1 MTLDEEKENRQ
12 FYYFAK
18 SENNSEEDLLLLW
31 LTGCPEC
38 SAFSSLVF
46 KIGPLRFEVAE
57 YDGTLPSLRTSLYS
71 WTQVANIIF
80 LDSTTGTGFS
90 YPNAPQDYKSL
101 TSRLSRT
108 SISFFFSCIKQWFI
122 KYPEFLSNPLYI
134 AGDSYSEITVP
145 VLTYE
150 IANGI
155 DAGYKP
161 VFNLKGYLL
170 GNPVT
175 QKEYDTVQVPAA
187 HRMGL
192 VSDEL
197 YEIHSSSF
205 KCEWQLKSVMLV
217 ELMLWIRSC
226 SKGTVCEGCQ
236 CGKARHLRFLHSSGQ
251 STKLLDLI
259 TSATKESCQGLSAD
273 PTNEECV
280 LNIQAVLNL
289 TSRINLV
296 QILEPYVSESYI
308 RLRAMWQQDEHSSYT
323 TLLLT
328 SPLFVREYGYFLS
341 YYWANNETVR
351 DALHVKMGTTKEWKR
366 CNRKLNFQRDVASSI
381 PYHLNLTARG
391 YFALI
396 YRLSV
401 YHFFFVILQT

>member
-46 KIGPLRFEVAE
+46 KIV
-57 YDGTLPSLRTSLYS
+57 
-71 WTQVANIIF
+71 
-80 LDSTTGTGFS
+80 
-90 YPNAPQDYKSL
+90 
-101 TSRLSRT
+101 
-108 SISFFFSCIKQWFI
+108 FSCIKQWFI

-197 YEIHSSSF
+197 YE
-205 KCEWQLKSVMLV
+205 
-217 ELMLWIRSC
+217 
-226 SKGTVCEGCQ
+226 
-236 CGKARHLRFLHSSGQ
+236 
-251 STKLLDLI
+251 
-259 TSATKESCQGLSAD
+259 ATKESCQGLSAD

-280 LNIQAVLNL
+280 LNIQAVLN
-289 TSRINLV
+289 
-296 QILEPYVSESYI
+296 
-308 RLRAMWQQDEHSSYT
+308 
-323 TLLLT
+323 
-328 SPLFVREYGYFLS
+328 EYGYFLS

-396 YRLSV
+396 YRYAFKTCFLIKDQSNM
-401 YHFFFVILQT
+401 TD

>member
-1 MTLDEEKENRQ
+1 
-12 FYYFAK
+12 
-18 SENNSEEDLLLLW
+18 
-31 LTGCPEC
+31 
-38 SAFSSLVF
+38 
-46 KIGPLRFEVAE
+46 
-57 YDGTLPSLRTSLYS
+57 
-71 WTQVANIIF
+71 
-80 LDSTTGTGFS
+80 
-90 YPNAPQDYKSL
+90 
-101 TSRLSRT
+101 
-108 SISFFFSCIKQWFI
+108 
-122 KYPEFLSNPLYI
+122 
-134 AGDSYSEITVP
+134 
-145 VLTYE
+145 
-150 IANGI
+150 I

-197 YEIHSSSF
+197 YE
-205 KCEWQLKSVMLV
+205 
-217 ELMLWIRSC
+217 
-226 SKGTVCEGCQ
+226 
-236 CGKARHLRFLHSSGQ
+236 
-251 STKLLDLI
+251 
-259 TSATKESCQGLSAD
+259 ATKESCQGLSAD

-351 DALHVKMGTTKEWKR
+351 DALHVKMVRVEHH
-366 CNRKLNFQRDVASSI
+366 F
-381 PYHLNLTARG
+381 
-391 YFALI
+391 YFAA
-396 YRLSV
+396 
-401 YHFFFVILQT
+401 

>member
-108 SISFFFSCIKQWFI
+108 SIK
-122 KYPEFLSNPLYI
+122 FLSNPLYI

-197 YEIHSSSF
+197 YE
-205 KCEWQLKSVMLV
+205 
-217 ELMLWIRSC
+217 
-226 SKGTVCEGCQ
+226 
-236 CGKARHLRFLHSSGQ
+236 
-251 STKLLDLI
+251 
-259 TSATKESCQGLSAD
+259 ATKESCQGLSAD